1 MTTKLA
7 FLFPGQGSQA
17 VGMGR
22 ELAER
27 FPVAA
32 NTFAEAD
39 EACGFALSRLCFE
52 GPDEDL
58 KLTENTQP
66 AILTVSVAAWRVL
79 AAHGV
84 EPALAAGHSLG
95 EWSAHVAA
103 GTLQFADAVRA
114 VKARGRA
121 MQQAVPAGQ
130 GGMAAVLQLDAAQ
143 VAEACAEAA
152 AETGLTVAAANLNS
166 PGQTVISGALAAVEK
181 AAALAKAKGA
191 RRAVMLSV
199 SAPFHCALMQPA
211 QEEVARVL
219 AALTMNEPRIPVA
232 ANVTGGLV
240 TTAEAARD
248 ALTRQVT
255 GAVRWVDCMQTLV
268 ASGATTFIEM
278 GPGKVLCGLM
288 KQIDN
293 AQKALN
299 VEDAASLEK
308 TLAELAAAS

>member
-1 MTTKLA
+1 MTTKIA

-32 NTFAEAD
+32 DTFAEAD

-52 GPDEDL
+52 GPEEDL

-66 AILTVSVAAWRVL
+66 AILTVSVAVWRVL

-103 GTLQFADAVRA
+103 GTLSFADAVRA
-114 VKARGRA
+114 VKARGRS

-166 PGQTVISGALAAVEK
+166 PGQIVISGALAAVEK
-181 AAALAKAKGA
+181 AAALAKARGA
-191 RRAVMLSV
+191 RRAVMLPV

-219 AALTMNEPRIPVA
+219 AALTMSEPRIPVA
-232 ANVTGGLV
+232 ANVTGGMV
-240 TTAEAARD
+240 STAEAARD
-248 ALTRQVT
+248 ALIRQLT
-255 GAVRWVDCMQTLV
+255 GAVRWVDCMQSLV
-268 ASGATTFIEM
+268 KQGPAAFIEV
-278 GPGKVLCGLM
+278 GPGKVLCGLLR
-288 KQIDN
+288 QIDP

-308 TLAELAAAS
+308 TLAEMKS

>member
-7 FLFPGQGSQA
+7 FLFPGQGSQT

-22 ELAER
+22 ELAAR

-32 NTFAEAD
+32 ATFAEAD
-39 EACGFALSRLCFE
+39 EACGFSLSKLCFE
-52 GPDEDL
+52 GPEEDL
-58 KLTENTQP
+58 RLTENTQP
-66 AILTVSVAAWRVL
+66 AILTVSVAACRVL
-79 AAHGV
+79 AEHGIT
-84 EPALAAGHSLG
+84 PSLAAGHSLG

-103 GTLQFADAVRA
+103 GTLTFPDAVRA

-130 GGMAAVLQLDAAQ
+130 GAMAAVLSLDAAQ

-181 AAALAKAKGA
+181 AVALAKAKGA
-191 RRAVMLSV
+191 RRTVMLQV

-219 AALTMNEPRIPVA
+219 GGIPL
-232 ANVTGGLV
+232 G
-240 TTAEAARD
+240 
-248 ALTRQVT
+248 
-255 GAVRWVDCMQTLV
+255 
-268 ASGATTFIEM
+268 
-278 GPGKVLCGLM
+278 
-288 KQIDN
+288 
-293 AQKALN
+293 
-299 VEDAASLEK
+299 
-308 TLAELAAAS
+308 